1 MNKPTIFLLLF
12 LLIVSCQKK
21 KDKIDFKNK
30 LSGKSF
36 EDINNPY
43 FPRDFEFKDSTYIA
57 YQFKRSHGNY
67 KLIEKEDSTFIVIDN
82 QLGYISENID
92 ENFDFLIIGKTIG
105 DTLRLKQKKPKWNKE
120 KIYGEWILK
129 SKKKSEQNSEISY
142 LLEPNKISY
151 SRNGLKIES
160 KIDISKTHD
169 YVNMEL
175 VHSDK
180 KTECLWR
187 IISITKNKMIIDKS
201 TISGE
206 YSFSTEDHVELI
218 KKR

>member
-30 LSGKSF
+30 LSGKTF

-43 FPRDFEFKDSTYIA
+43 FPRDFEFKDSTFIA
-57 YQFKRSHGNY
+57 YQFKRRHGNY
-67 KLIEKEDSTFIVIDN
+67 KFIEKGDSTFIIIDD
-82 QLGYISENID
+82 QLGYISENSD
-92 ENFDFLIIGKTIG
+92 GDFDLLIIGKTID
-105 DTLRLKQKKPKWNKE
+105 DTLRLKQKKPKWSSE
-120 KIYGEWILK
+120 KIYGEWIVK
-129 SKKKSEQNSEISY
+129 SNKKSEQSSEMSY

-151 SRNGLKIES
+151 SRNGLEIES
-160 KIDISKTHD
+160 EIEISKTHD

-187 IISITKNKMIIDKS
+187 IISLTNNKMIIDKS

-206 YSFSTEDHVELI
+206 YSFSTENNIELT